1 METLRAGQGKSQQY
15 EIRRDKK
22 KEEKKEKRKGERN
35 KKNRKEVKEQKKIA
49 QVAKNRNP
57 NCKNGRHQRMP

>member
-22 KEEKKEKRKGERN
+22 K
-35 KKNRKEVKEQKKIA
+35 KKNRKKKKERKEEKNRKQVKIA
-49 QVAKNRNP
+49 YKVAKNRNP
-57 NCKNGRHQRMP
+57 NCKHGKHQRMP